1 MSDPKLI
8 SPMLD
13 GFVMGDPI
21 TDHDGV
27 RCCPA
32 MKTDSNERYIVKIV
46 SNPATQQRL
55 DALLL
60 TGAYPDK
67 ESAKEYFKQQA
78 EDVVN
83 EYNILQKLSEQAG
96 FISFIDHQVIEMSD
110 GEIGY
115 EVYLLAN
122 YKRTLLRQFAK
133 KPLTHLGAVNLGL
146 DICSALSVARRAGY
160 LYIDLTPNNI
170 YIQNDT
176 EYKIG
181 DIGFIRMDS
190 LKYASVPD
198 KYRSQYTAPE
208 IADAFASPNETIDVY
223 ALGLILYQV
232 YNGGALPF
240 STLNAPA
247 EKFPAPEYADYE
259 MSEIILKACDPDP
272 ACRWQNP
279 IEMGQ
284 ALVSYMQRN
293 GANDTPII
301 PPAIPLVDEQAEENI
316 EDTNEEDLDIAAEAE
331 NPDAP
336 NDDTELEEID
346 ISTEEDTIE
355 PVEIDNDLREESTVE
370 AESVDEEVIY
380 SEDEDGNLTFLSDE
394 DETTQEISG
403 DEIEYEEVT
412 EEVSQ
417 MMVQIDEIADHPVP
431 EPVVVPDEVE
441 IPVPEPIV
449 EAMPEEENA
458 TEQVVEISE
467 EVSDNDSV
475 DDSGDSEM
483 AEEIDSSLNSDP
495 TDAENELDESD
506 NESVD
511 NETDE
516 ETEPPKN
523 KTARNIVLI
532 LLAIG
537 LIAAA
542 ICFYKFFY
550 IQRIDGIT
558 LTGHEDTLTVCID
571 TSADESALSV
581 TCADTYGNKIIAS
594 VSNGEAVF
602 TNLIPGTQ
610 YKVTVSIDGFHTL
623 EGKLEEIYYTPKKI
637 NVVQLDAIT
646 GAEDGS
652 AIVKFTIEGSYSEEW
667 EITYASSGEP
677 AKSTTFTGNQI
688 VLNDL
693 TIGKEYEIA
702 IKPVNQLYLTDA
714 QTIIYKASKRVAA
727 ENLSIVSCKNSQLT
741 VAWDAP
747 ADATVEGWSLVC
759 YNDSGYREVAK
770 TTDNT
775 YTFDNIDGTQ
785 TYVVEV
791 TAVGH
796 SIARSI
802 SVAGNSITVDQIHA
816 ETQENGAI
824 KLTWQCAESVP
835 EGGWTINYTIANTE
849 LSGTA
854 TSDSNEAIIY
864 GAIPGQTYVLNI
876 CATNGTP
883 VIAESVTIAMEQA
896 GSFQCTYGRYTV
908 TANDIQLAM
917 CKTPS
922 KSNWSKYDLTEA
934 SYTTQFS
941 GMEKASFIITPKVY
955 CGYSNDQ
962 ITALYVICD
971 QEGALVSYSYEQF
984 TWNGLWVDS
993 YGKLNLHSLPEAA
1006 GEYTVMVYFNGD
1018 LVNSQ
1023 QFTISN

>member
-21 TDHDGV
+21 SDRDGV

-32 MKTDSNERYIVKIV
+32 MKTDSDERYIVKIV

-78 EDVVN
+78 EDIVN
-83 EYNILQKLSEQAG
+83 EYNILQKLSEQEG
-96 FISFIDHQVIEMSD
+96 FISFIDHQIIEMSD

-160 LYIDLTPNNI
+160 LYIDLTPSNI
-170 YIQNDT
+170 YIHNDN

-208 IADAFASPNETIDVY
+208 VTDAFASPNETIDIY

-240 STLNAPA
+240 SDMIAPA

-279 IEMGQ
+279 VEMGQ

-301 PPAIPLVDEQAEENI
+301 PPAIPLVDEVAEENI
-316 EDTNEEDLDIAAEAE
+316 EDTSDEDIAAESEVVDEIADNVEAE
-331 NPDAP
+331 EA
-336 NDDTELEEID
+336 EAAAEEID
-346 ISTEEDTIE
+346 TETADDAQE
-355 PVEIDNDLREESTVE
+355 PVENNDIPEESI
-370 AESVDEEVIY
+370 DEEIIY
-380 SEDEDGNLTFLSDE
+380 SEDEEGNLTFLSEE

-403 DEIEYEEVT
+403 EEIEYEEVT

-417 MMVQIDEIADHPVP
+417 MMAQVDEIADHPVP
-431 EPVVVPDEVE
+431 EPVVVPEEVE
-441 IPVPEPIV
+441 IPMPEPIV
-449 EAMPEEENA
+449 EEIPEEENVA
-458 TEQVVEISE
+458 EQSDETSAEVCDDDPAESAEESE
-467 EVSDNDSV
+467 TAEDDESSQDEDSAEDQDETIDAD
-475 DDSGDSEM
+475 DDSADT
-483 AEEIDSSLNSDP
+483 EE
-495 TDAENELDESD
+495 A
-506 NESVD
+506 
-511 NETDE
+511 
-516 ETEPPKN
+516 PPKK
-523 KTARNIVLI
+523 KTVRNIILI
-532 LLAIG
+532 LLSIG

-542 ICFYKFFY
+542 FCFYKFIY
-550 IQRIDGIT
+550 IQHIDGLT
-558 LTGHEDTLTVCID
+558 LAGQENTLTVSID
-571 TSADESALSV
+571 TSADESKLSV
-581 TCADTYGNKIIAS
+581 TCADTYGNKL
-594 VSNGEAVF
+594 VSPVNNGEALF
-602 TNLIPGTQ
+602 TDLIPGTQ
-610 YKVTVSIDGFHTL
+610 YKITVDIDGFHTL

-637 NVVQLDAIT
+637 NVMQFDAIT
-646 GAEDGS
+646 GSEDGS

-667 EITYASSGEP
+667 EITYAATGEP
-677 AKSTTFTGNQI
+677 AKSMTFTGNQI
-688 VLNDL
+688 VLNSL
-693 TIGKEYEIA
+693 TIGKEYELTL
-702 IKPVNQLYLTDA
+702 KPVNELYLIDT
-714 QTIIYKASKRVAA
+714 QTFTHTASKRVAA
-727 ENLSIVSCKNSQLT
+727 ENLSVVSCKNNQLT
-741 VAWDAP
+741 ISWDTP
-747 ADATVEGWSLVC
+747 ADANIEGWSLVC
-759 YNDSGYREVAK
+759 YNDSGYREVVK

-785 TYVVEV
+785 VYVVEV

-802 SVAGNSITVDQIHA
+802 SIEGNAITVDQIQA
-816 ETQENGAI
+816 QAQANGAI
-824 KLTWQCAESVP
+824 RLTWQSSEPVP
-835 EGGWTINYTIANTE
+835 EGGWTINYNIANTE
-849 LSGTA
+849 LSGAA
-854 TSDSNEAIIY
+854 TCDNNELIIY
-864 GAIPGQTYVLNI
+864 DAIPGQTYVLNI
-876 CATNGTP
+876 GATDGTP
-883 VIAESVTIAMEQA
+883 VIAESVTVTTEQA
-896 GSFQCTYGRYTV
+896 GSFQCTYGKYTV
-908 TANDIQLAM
+908 KADDIKFAM

-922 KSNWSKYDLTEA
+922 KSNWTKFDLNEA
-934 SYTTQFS
+934 SNTTQFA
-941 GMEKASFIITPKVY
+941 GAEKASFLITPKVY
-955 CGYSNDQ
+955 CGFSNDI
-962 ITALYVICD
+962 ITALYVIYD
-971 QEGALVSYSYEQF
+971 QEGAPVSFSSEEF
-984 TWNGLWVDS
+984 TWNSLWANS
-993 YGKLNLHSLPEAA
+993 YGKLNLHQLPEIA
-1006 GEYTVMVYFNGD
+1006 GEYSVTIYFNGD
-1018 LVNSQ
+1018 LISTQ